1 MEFTYRAYTDLVQL
15 LHDERYEF
23 CSYHDV
29 EKFKKTVILR
39 HDVDFTIEK
48 ALEMAILEN
57 EIGVKSTY
65 FVLLSTDFYNVFSK
79 ESFEKLEKIMSL
91 GHEIGLHFDE
101 KRYDIKSVED
111 MSFHVK
117 KETNIL
123 GELLNKEIK
132 VISMHRPSKLVLQ
145 NDIQF
150 DHLINSYSS
159 FFFKS
164 MKYLSDS
171 RMNWREDTYEV
182 IKSNKF
188 NKLHILTHPFW
199 YSNDTEKMEYK
210 VNEFLNGALRDR
222 YNFMNDNF
230 KHLDEVIK
238 RKEIYR

>member
-15 LHDERYEF
+15 LRDERYEF

-29 EKFKKTVILR
+29 EKFKKTFILR

-132 VISMHRPSKLVLQ
+132 VISMHRPSKLVLES
-145 NDIQF
+145 DIHF
-150 DHLINSYSS
+150 ENLINSYSS

-164 MKYLSDS
+164 VKYLSDS
-171 RMNWREDTYEV
+171 RMNWREDVYGV

-199 YSNDTEKMEYK
+199 YSNGTETLENKLK
-210 VNEFLNGALRDR
+210 KFLNKAIRDR
-222 YNFMNDNF
+222 YNIMNDNF
-230 KHLDEVIK
+230 KDLNEVVQ
-238 RKEIYR
+238 KEEIFR